1 MVNDVLMKC
10 NGSSSEGNGYALI
23 QEDGE
28 ILLLECGVP
37 VKTMLKSI
45 DYQVGKVVGCLISHE
60 HGDHAKYIR
69 DYMKYGITTYASD
82 EVSKQLE
89 AICGEK
95 VIGLK
100 RRNKVTI
107 GGFKV
112 ILFPVPH
119 NETECDGFLIY
130 HKKIGRLLF
139 ITDAEYLPFDFS
151 ATKVNHLMVECNY
164 SKDYICLSDGKTEH
178 VLKGHMELETCKRLI
193 KSINNHD
200 LVSIGLLHLSAENG
214 DPRRFEEEIKQLVDC
229 DVNVYIA
236 ERGFQ
241 TELGIN
247 PF

>member
-1 MVNDVLMKC
+1 MLLKC
-10 NGSSSEGNGYALI
+10 NGSSSDGNGYALI
-23 QEDGE
+23 QGED

-82 EVSKQLE
+82 EVSKQIE
-89 AICGEK
+89 EIYGEK

-100 RRNKVTI
+100 RMKKAAI
-107 GGFKV
+107 SEFQV
-112 ILFPVPH
+112 IPFPVPH

-139 ITDAEYLPFDFS
+139 ITDAEYLPFDFRS
-151 ATKVNHLMVECNY
+151 REVNQLMVECNY

-178 VLKGHMELETCKRLI
+178 VLRGHMELETCKRLI
-193 KSINNHD
+193 KSIDNSG
-200 LVSIGLLHLSAENG
+200 LISIGLLHLSAENG
-214 DPRRFEEEIKQLVDC
+214 DPWRFEEEIKQLVDC
-229 DVNVYIA
+229 DVNVYVA

-241 TELGIN
+241 TELGMN